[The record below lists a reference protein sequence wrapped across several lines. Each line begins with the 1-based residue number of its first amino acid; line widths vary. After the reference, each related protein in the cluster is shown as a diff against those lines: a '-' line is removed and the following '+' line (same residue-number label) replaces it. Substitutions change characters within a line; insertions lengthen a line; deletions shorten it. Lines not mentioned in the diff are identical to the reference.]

1 MQQIDIFDSLVEVGM
16 VLAALIG
23 GFVAFLFP
31 YLKLQKKSL
40 FAKNKKEE
48 VDFDWNTHNRLHEVL
63 TELRVQNDCAR
74 TQIVQ
79 FHNGGEFLDGI
90 SMQKMSL
97 THESLA
103 SGTSS
108 EMETKKDL
116 LLSLC
121 IEGLKLIKE
130 DNSMVHVTELLEDT
144 WCKKFLQSSNVI
156 TFSFLPIRIR
166 EQIMGYVMCQ
176 WCSWSKSDEVEE
188 DSVKVF
194 LEDARNIIEVTIE
207 QQKSSNRK
215 AQIKTGDIYKI

>member
-1 MQQIDIFDSLVEVGM
+1 MQQIDTFDSWVEVGM

-31 YLKLQKKSL
+31 YLHKLKKDTRKLFNQK
-40 FAKNKKEE
+40 A
-48 VDFDWNTHNRLHEVL
+48 DFDWNTHNRLHEVL

-74 TQIVQ
+74 TQIIQ

-108 EMETKKDL
+108 EMETKRDV

-121 IEGLKLIKE
+121 IEGLKLVKE
-130 DNSMVHVTELLEDT
+130 NNSKVHVVELLEDS

-156 TFSFLPIRIR
+156 AFSFLPLRIK
-166 EQIMGYVMCQ
+166 EHIVGYVMCQ
-176 WCSWSKSDEVEE
+176 WCSWSKADEIEE
-188 DSVKVF
+188 DIAKSF
-194 LEDARNIIEVTIE
+194 LEDARNIIEVTLE
-207 QQKSSNRK
+207 QQKSNHKK
-215 AQIKTGDIYKI
+215 A

>member
-31 YLKLQKKSL
+31 YLKLQKKAL
-40 FAKNKKEE
+40 FDKNKKVE
-48 VDFDWNTHNRLHEVL
+48 FDWNTHNRLHEVL

-97 THESLA
+97 THESLT

-108 EMETKKDL
+108 ELGTKKDV

-130 DNSMVHVTELLEDT
+130 DNSVVHVVELLDDS

-156 TFSFLPIRIR
+156 AFSFLPIRMN

-176 WCSWSKSDEVEE
+176 WCSWSKADEVEE
-188 DSVKVF
+188 DYVKAF
-194 LEDARNIIEVTIE
+194 IEDARNIIEVTLE
-207 QQKSSNRK
+207 QQKNKHRRHK
-215 AQIKTGDIYKI
+215 LK

>member
-1 MQQIDIFDSLVEVGM
+1 MQQIDTFDSWVEVGM

-31 YLKLQKKSL
+31 YLHKLKKDTKKLFNQK
-40 FAKNKKEE
+40 A
-48 VDFDWNTHNRLHEVL
+48 DFDWNTHNRLHEVL

-74 TQIVQ
+74 TQIIQ

-108 EMETKKDL
+108 EMETKRDV

-121 IEGLKLIKE
+121 IEGLKLVKE
-130 DNSMVHVTELLEDT
+130 NNSKVHVVELLEDS

-156 TFSFLPIRIR
+156 AFSFLPLRIK
-166 EQIMGYVMCQ
+166 EHIVGYVMCQ
-176 WCSWSKSDEVEE
+176 WCSWSKADEIEE
-188 DSVKVF
+188 DIVKSF
-194 LEDARNIIEVTIE
+194 LEDARNIIEVTLE
-207 QQKSSNRK
+207 QQKSNHKK
-215 AQIKTGDIYKI
+215 A

>member
-1 MQQIDIFDSLVEVGM
+1 MQQIDTFDSWVEVGM

-31 YLKLQKKSL
+31 YLHKLKKDTKKLFNQK
-40 FAKNKKEE
+40 A
-48 VDFDWNTHNRLHEVL
+48 DFDWNTHNRLHEVL

-74 TQIVQ
+74 TQIIQ

-108 EMETKKDL
+108 EMETKRDV

-121 IEGLKLIKE
+121 IEGLKLVKE
-130 DNSMVHVTELLEDT
+130 NNSKVHVVELLEDS

-156 TFSFLPIRIR
+156 AFSFLPLRIK
-166 EQIMGYVMCQ
+166 EHIVGYVMCQ
-176 WCSWSKSDEVEE
+176 WCSWSKADEIEE
-188 DSVKVF
+188 DIAKSF
-194 LEDARNIIEVTIE
+194 LEDARNIIEVTLE
-207 QQKSSNRK
+207 QQKSNHKK
-215 AQIKTGDIYKI
+215 A

>member
-1 MQQIDIFDSLVEVGM
+1 MQQIDTFDSWVEVGM

-31 YLKLQKKSL
+31 YLHKLKKDTKKLFNQK
-40 FAKNKKEE
+40 A
-48 VDFDWNTHNRLHEVL
+48 DFDWNTHNRLHEVL

-74 TQIVQ
+74 TQIIQ

-108 EMETKKDL
+108 EMETKKDV

-121 IEGLKLIKE
+121 IEGLKLVKE
-130 DNSMVHVTELLEDT
+130 NDSKVHVVELLEDS

-156 TFSFLPIRIR
+156 AFSFLPLRISDH
-166 EQIMGYVMCQ
+166 IMGYIMCQ
-176 WCSWSKSDEVEE
+176 WCSWSKADEIEE
-188 DSVKVF
+188 DVARQF
-194 LEDARNIIEVTIE
+194 IEEARNIIEVTLE
-207 QQKSSNRK
+207 QQKSNHCN
-215 AQIKTGDIYKI
+215 G

>member
-1 MQQIDIFDSLVEVGM
+1 MQQIDTFDSWVEVGM

-31 YLKLQKKSL
+31 YLHKLKKDTKKLFNQK
-40 FAKNKKEE
+40 A
-48 VDFDWNTHNRLHEVL
+48 DFDWNTHNRLHEVL

-74 TQIVQ
+74 TQIIQ

-90 SMQKMSL
+90 SMQKLSL

-108 EMETKKDL
+108 EMETKRDV

-121 IEGLKLIKE
+121 IEGLKLVKE
-130 DNSMVHVTELLEDT
+130 NNSKVHVVELLEDS

-156 TFSFLPIRIR
+156 AFSFLPLRIK
-166 EQIMGYVMCQ
+166 EHIVGYVMCQ
-176 WCSWSKSDEVEE
+176 WCSWSKADEIEE
-188 DSVKVF
+188 DIARQF
-194 LEDARNIIEVTIE
+194 IEEARNIIEVTLE
-207 QQKSSNRK
+207 QQKSNHKK
-215 AQIKTGDIYKI
+215 A

>member
-1 MQQIDIFDSLVEVGM
+1 MQQIDTFDSWVEVGM
-16 VLAALIG
+16 VLAVLIG

-31 YLKLQKKSL
+31 YLHKLKKDTRKLFNQK
-40 FAKNKKEE
+40 A
-48 VDFDWNTHNRLHEVL
+48 DFDWNTHNRLHEVL

-108 EMETKKDL
+108 EMETKKDV

-121 IEGLKLIKE
+121 IEGLKLVKE
-130 DNSMVHVTELLEDT
+130 NNSKVHVVELLEDS

-156 TFSFLPIRIR
+156 AFSFLPISIKDH
-166 EQIMGYVMCQ
+166 IVGYVMCQ
-176 WCSWSKSDEVEE
+176 WCSWSKADEIEE
-188 DSVKVF
+188 DVAKSF
-194 LEDARNIIEVTIE
+194 LEDARNIIEVTLE
-207 QQKSSNRK
+207 QQKSNHK
-215 AQIKTGDIYKI
+215 KV

>member
-1 MQQIDIFDSLVEVGM
+1 MQQIDTFDSWVEVGM
-16 VLAALIG
+16 VIAALLG

-31 YLKLQKKSL
+31 YLHKLKKDTKKLFNQK
-40 FAKNKKEE
+40 AN
-48 VDFDWNTHNRLHEVL
+48 FDWNTHNRLHEVL

-74 TQIVQ
+74 TQIIQ

-108 EMETKKDL
+108 EMETKKDV

-121 IEGLKLIKE
+121 IEGLKLVKE
-130 DNSMVHVTELLEDT
+130 NDSKVHIVELLEDS

-156 TFSFLPIRIR
+156 AFSFLPLRIN
-166 EQIMGYVMCQ
+166 EHIVGYIMCQ
-176 WCSWSKSDEVEE
+176 WCSWSKADEIEE
-188 DSVKVF
+188 DAARLF
-194 LEDARNIIEVTIE
+194 IEEARNIIEVTLE
-207 QQKSSNRK
+207 HQKSNHHKR
-215 AQIKTGDIYKI
+215 

>member
-1 MQQIDIFDSLVEVGM
+1 MQQIDTFDSWVEVGM

-31 YLKLQKKSL
+31 YLHKLKKDTNKLFNQK
-40 FAKNKKEE
+40 A
-48 VDFDWNTHNRLHEVL
+48 DFDWNTHNRLHEVL

-74 TQIVQ
+74 TQIIQ

-108 EMETKKDL
+108 EMETKKDV

-121 IEGLKLIKE
+121 IEGLKLVKE
-130 DNSMVHVTELLEDT
+130 NNSKVHVVELLEDS

-156 TFSFLPIRIR
+156 AFSFLPLRIK
-166 EQIMGYVMCQ
+166 EHIVGYVMCQ
-176 WCSWSKSDEVEE
+176 WCSWSKADEIEE
-188 DSVKVF
+188 DIAKSF
-194 LEDARNIIEVTIE
+194 LEDARNIIEVTLE
-207 QQKSSNRK
+207 QQKSNHKK
-215 AQIKTGDIYKI
+215 A

>member
-1 MQQIDIFDSLVEVGM
+1 MQQIDTFDSWVEVGM

-31 YLKLQKKSL
+31 YLHKLKKDTKKLFNQK
-40 FAKNKKEE
+40 A
-48 VDFDWNTHNRLHEVL
+48 DFDWNTHNRLHEVL

-74 TQIVQ
+74 TQIIQ

-108 EMETKKDL
+108 EMETKKDV

-121 IEGLKLIKE
+121 IEGLKLVKE
-130 DNSMVHVTELLEDT
+130 NDSKVHVVELLEDS

-156 TFSFLPIRIR
+156 AFSFLPLRISDH
-166 EQIMGYVMCQ
+166 IMGYIMCQ
-176 WCSWSKSDEVEE
+176 WCSWSKADEIEE
-188 DSVKVF
+188 DIARQF
-194 LEDARNIIEVTIE
+194 IEEARNIIEVTLE
-207 QQKSSNRK
+207 QQKSNHRN
-215 AQIKTGDIYKI
+215 G